1 MAGSVLNSAFGFQ
14 MNISAKL
21 KVSASKSATSPS
33 CKTFSASIKK
43 ENPSYHLNSEKI
55 ITQLNIFRLP
65 LLVNIN

>member
-1 MAGSVLNSAFGFQ
+1 MFLC
-14 MNISAKL
+14 L
-21 KVSASKSATSPS
+21 KKGEIRDIYATLL
-33 CKTFSASIKK
+33 TDIEMFSASIKK